1 MMPEEKLLIRP
12 VADTEVFNACAR
24 MMASSDPWATL
35 GMNYEQC
42 RLAFDGPCKE
52 VYAAEFENK
61 LAGFVILQV
70 WGSFKGYIQTICVD
84 ESFRGRGIGKQI
96 LQFCERRILAISPNV
111 FICVSS
117 FNKRAIKLYMETG
130 FKLVGELTDFVKEG
144 FTELLL
150 RKSVGSLLGYGA
162 NDEREI
168 NLTNTS

>member
-1 MMPEEKLLIRP
+1 MIPEEKLLTRP
-12 VADTEVFNACAR
+12 VIDTELFNACAR
-24 MMASSDPWATL
+24 MMEASDPWTTL
-35 GMNYEQC
+35 GMNYQQC

-52 VYAAEFENK
+52 VYVAEFENK

-70 WGSFKGYIQTICVD
+70 CGSFKGYIQTICVD
-84 ESFRGRGIGKQI
+84 ESLRGGGIGKQI
-96 LQFCERRILAISPNV
+96 LQFCEKRILAISPNI

-150 RKSVGSLLGYGA
+150 RKSVGSILGHRTNEEG
-162 NDEREI
+162 EI
-168 NLTNTS
+168 KQRQ